1 MTSPSS
7 TRSPDLRWR
16 RVRSAALTLFAVVAA
31 FLAGRLSVPHARAQ
45 AHQAGGAPE
54 PAAIPPPAEPPPW
67 CTHGFRD
74 DESATQTCVT
84 ADCNG

>member
-1 MTSPSS
+1 MTRPSS
-7 TRSPDLRWR
+7 TRSQYPRRR
-16 RVRSAALTLFAVVAA
+16 RVRSAALTLGAVVAA

-45 AHQAGGAPE
+45 AHEAGGAPG
-54 PAAIPPPAEPPPW
+54 PTAVQPQTEPPPW

-74 DESATQTCVT
+74 VETAAQVCVT